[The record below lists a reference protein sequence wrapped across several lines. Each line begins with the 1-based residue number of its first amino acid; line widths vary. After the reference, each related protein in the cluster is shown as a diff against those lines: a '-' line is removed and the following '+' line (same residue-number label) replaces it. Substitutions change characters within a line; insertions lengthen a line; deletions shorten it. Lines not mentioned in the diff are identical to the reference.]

1 MEKNLL
7 WDLFYLKKLTVDLPE
22 LVPKVEVKEMSFV
35 LISKVSLVYP
45 EKPVSLSTTYRD
57 F

>member
-1 MEKNLL
+1 M
-7 WDLFYLKKLTVDLPE
+7 FYLKKLTVDLPE